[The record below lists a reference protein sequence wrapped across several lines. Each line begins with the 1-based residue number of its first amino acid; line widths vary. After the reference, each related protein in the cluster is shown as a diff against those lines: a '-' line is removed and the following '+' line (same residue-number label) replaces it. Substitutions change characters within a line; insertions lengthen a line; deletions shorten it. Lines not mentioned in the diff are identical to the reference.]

1 MARGVAGR
9 TRERPGGRALE
20 GRRFPRLVGGAEG
33 NRRDDLCGEHGV
45 VRGRLCVSRRER
57 Q

>member
-20 GRRFPRLVGGAEG
+20 GRRFPRLVGGAEA
-33 NRRDDLCGEHGV
+33 NRRDDLCGEHGL